1 MDNPDIT
8 NTTRLGQFNE
18 SRVRLLKVEVRN
30 LPLKRS
36 ILSNAKKLYN
46 ASSEQLCKVYITP
59 DLSYQERMHQ
69 KNLRSEL
76 QRRKDAGESD
86 LVICRGQIV
95 TASRVTAEMDL
106 SPSLLSSSAPVSSGD
121 NQSG

>member
-1 MDNPDIT
+1 
-8 NTTRLGQFNE
+8 
-18 SRVRLLKVEVRN
+18 
-30 LPLKRS
+30 
-36 ILSNAKKLYN
+36 
-46 ASSEQLCKVYITP
+46 
-59 DLSYQERMHQ
+59 MHQ

-86 LVICRGQIV
+86 LVIHRGQIV
-95 TASRVTAEMDL
+95 TAPRVTAEMDL

>member
-1 MDNPDIT
+1 MDNPDIINIT
-8 NTTRLGQFNE
+8 QLGQFNE

-30 LPLKRS
+30 LPLKRF
-36 ILSNAKKLYN
+36 ILSNAKKLLN
-46 ASSEQLCKVYITP
+46 ASFEQLSKVYITP

-69 KNLRSEL
+69 KNLCSEL

-86 LVICRGQIV
+86 LVIHKCQIV
-95 TASRVTAEMDL
+95 TAPRVAAEMDL